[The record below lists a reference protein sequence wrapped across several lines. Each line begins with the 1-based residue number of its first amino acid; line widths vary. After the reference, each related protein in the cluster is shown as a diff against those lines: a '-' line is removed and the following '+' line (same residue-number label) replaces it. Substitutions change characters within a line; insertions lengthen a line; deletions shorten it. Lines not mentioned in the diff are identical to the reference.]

1 MKKCFRILD
10 TKVNRNFE
18 DVFNIKVI
26 EKNFSKFMTWQASWN
41 EYVEYKENKI
51 KNNKIDKGE

>member
-18 DVFNIKVI
+18 DVFNIKVYR
-26 EKNFSKFMTWQASWN
+26 KKFFKIYDLASIM
-41 EYVEYKENKI
+41 E
-51 KNNKIDKGE
+51 